1 MKHKCDTLNFIVGH
15 NVCVCRECTEND
27 SYHLY
32 MLQDLQYLDIYY
44 MLNEMKMLGEIKL
57 VLDKN
62 TYLIFHYYY
71 NLH

>member
-1 MKHKCDTLNFIVGH
+1 MKHKCDALNFIVGQ
-15 NVCVCRECTEND
+15 NVCVCREFKEKD

-32 MLQDLQYLDIYY
+32 MLQDLQYYDIWY

-71 NLH
+71 NLL